1 MSFPKLKKALF
12 SAIGGNVRIDRK
24 YDGVIEIGR
33 SIQKRTAGAKGIKGN
48 GGK

>member
-33 SIQKRTAGAKGIKGN
+33 SIHKRTAGAKGIKGN

>member
-1 MSFPKLKKALF
+1 MRFPKLKKALF

-33 SIQKRTAGAKGIKGN
+33 SIHKRTRGLRE
-48 GGK
+48 

>member
-1 MSFPKLKKALF
+1 MRFPKLKKALF

-24 YDGVIEIGR
+24 HDGVIEIGR
-33 SIQKRTAGAKGIKGN
+33 SIHERTARVRGIKGN